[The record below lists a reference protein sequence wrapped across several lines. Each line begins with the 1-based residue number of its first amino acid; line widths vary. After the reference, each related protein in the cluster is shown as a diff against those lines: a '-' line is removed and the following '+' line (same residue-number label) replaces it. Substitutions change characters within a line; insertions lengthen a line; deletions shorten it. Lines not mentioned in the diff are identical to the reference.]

1 MCQRLFSLFF
11 RPSFA
16 QKGCDIKHLNACAE
30 IRVGLFSCMSSVH
43 EIETA
48 VSKLSRQELLAFRD
62 WFSEFD
68 AAAWDKQFED
78 DVAAGHLDA
87 LAGEALRDLREG
99 RCR

>member
-1 MCQRLFSLFF
+1 MRLAYALALKF
-11 RPSFA
+11 
-16 QKGCDIKHLNACAE
+16 E
-30 IRVGLFSCMSSVH
+30 VGYGSGMSSVH

-68 AAAWDKQFED
+68 AAAWDKQFEE
-78 DVAAGHLDA
+78 DVNAGHLDA

-99 RCR
+99 RCRDL

>member
-1 MCQRLFSLFF
+1 
-11 RPSFA
+11 
-16 QKGCDIKHLNACAE
+16 
-30 IRVGLFSCMSSVH
+30 MSSVS

-48 VSKLSRQELLAFRD
+48 VRELSRQELLAFRD

-99 RCR
+99 RCRDL